1 MTGRNFLTM
10 KRYKML
16 RVYLPD
22 RTLSSLIDPELP
34 PDKQVIAKILE
45 RPWLNNEH
53 NVSCIPESPKDKPY
67 IVRKNP
73 PKEGRPYTYFRFDHV
88 EGRNN
93 ILIHRG
99 NDTDDSA
106 GCLLAV
112 SRFTNDAH
120 PTGLYSTAKLAWL
133 AANLP
138 DVFELEIKAKEKA

>member
-1 MTGRNFLTM
+1 M

-34 PDKQVIAKILE
+34 LDKQIIAKILE

-53 NVSCIPESPKDKPY
+53 NISCIPEGIY

-73 PKEGRPYTYFRFDHV
+73 PKESRPYTYFRFDHV

-99 NDTDDSA
+99 NETADSK
-106 GCLLAV
+106 GCLLAC
-112 SRFTNDAH
+112 SRFTNSDH
-120 PTGLYSTAKLAWL
+120 PEGLESSVKLAWM
-133 AANLP
+133 AANMP
-138 DVFELEIKAKEKA
+138 DVFELEIVKKP